1 MKDQLPLNERERFI
15 YQKNMKQFWEN
26 NKKNLWFWLF
36 VVLALAT
43 AVAMPLMALDAGNS
57 GDEDGFQ
64 VPQGRNVINYFETH
78 GADTTC
84 FTFGNLMYYG
94 SSPDVIT
101 EYVNRK
107 CGIEDI
113 HVTRHLFNA
122 MTGWLAILAVG
133 LIACM
138 IGGFRAGVFAM
149 LLLFLSPRFLGHSFN
164 NPKDIPFA
172 AAVIMAVY
180 GMLLFFKQFPKVKW
194 YTFVILILSFA
205 FAVSVRVGGLILV
218 GYFGLF
224 GFVYLVKVLI
234 ERRLSQRSQ
243 TVSVQQKGKK
253 NVNKTAKRLKSSP
266 SFGKLFIRMLWMGIL
281 ICVVGF
287 FAGLLLWP
295 YALKAPVKH
304 TLEAFQA
311 MSNFD
316 SLIRQLF
323 EGTFIYSDG
332 LPWYYLPKLILLTTP
347 IAVFIGAVLYFFFG
361 MFKKENWFYAGA
373 LWFAFLFPIVWI
385 IYTDANVYC
394 GWRHVL
400 FCYPPLAALA
410 GLGFSGLIGWAVRI
424 LKAEKPEPAA
434 EAGDAAPAQESTK
447 TRLIR
452 IGVNAAGTLLLLGLL
467 ANPIRHIAVN
477 HPYEY
482 VFFNKTFGGM
492 ANAYGNYELDYYYH
506 TTRAACEWLQKNA
519 LPPVVVEGDTL
530 YKPNPKIQVAT
541 WHPASVAYFLRKDT
555 ARFAVKFSRWDKL
568 AETDW
573 DYGIF
578 TITGIDPAE
587 LKNKTSF
594 PPVNCVHTI
603 EVDGYPICFIVRHEN
618 KSDLMARLNHNELV
632 RYRLLDAH
640 GTGLLERTRFY
651 LADAYAYNPYNRSLL
666 TNYLEFNEAL
676 GQMDSLKKYVD
687 LKLKCLPRDEIATFY
702 KGYYYQ
708 RTGDDDKAIQTYRDC
723 IKLNCKYA
731 AAYKGLAEI
740 YKKREDWNSLEKLLL
755 KQVDENIFN
764 SIGNDVAEMVNMYKK
779 QGMSEPYAYKRAYKL
794 IAEHYQAAKN
804 AQGYKI
810 YNDAYQKLAAQ
821 LK

>member
-1 MKDQLPLNERERFI
+1 MK
-15 YQKNMKQFWEN
+15 KFWEE

-36 VVLALAT
+36 IVVALST
-43 AVAMPLMALDAGNS
+43 AVALPLMSLDAGNS

-64 VPQGRNVINYFETH
+64 VIQGRNVINYFESD

-84 FTFGNLMYYG
+84 FSFSNLKYYG

-113 HVTRHLFNA
+113 HITRHVFNA
-122 MTGWLAILAVG
+122 LLGWLAILAVG
-133 LIACM
+133 LIAYM

-149 LLLFLSPRFLGHSFN
+149 LLLFLSPRFLGHAFN

-172 AAVIMAVY
+172 SAVIMAVY
-180 GMLLFFKQFPKVKW
+180 GMFLFFKQFPKVKW
-194 YTFVILILSFA
+194 YTFVILVLSVA

-224 GFVYLVKVLI
+224 GFVYLLKTWM
-234 ERRLSQRSQ
+234 ERRMANRLQE
-243 TVSVQQKGKK
+243 VPVKQQGKK
-253 NVNKTAKRLKSSP
+253 PVKKVVKKQKFSP
-266 SFGKLFIRMLWMGIL
+266 SLGKLFVRMLWMGVL
-281 ICVVGF
+281 ICVVAF
-287 FAGLLLWP
+287 FLGILLWP
-295 YALKAPVKH
+295 YAMKGPVKNVI
-304 TLEAFQA
+304 ESYGA
-311 MSNFD
+311 MAHFD
-316 SLIRQLF
+316 QLIRQLF

-347 IAVFIGAVLYFFFG
+347 IAVFIGAILYFFFG
-361 MFKKENWFYAGA
+361 MFKKEKWFYAGC
-373 LWFAFLFPIVWI
+373 LWFAFLFPVAWI

-424 LKAEKPEPAA
+424 LKAGKPEPAA
-434 EAGDAAPAQESTK
+434 VAEAEASTPAPAPEETK
-447 TRLIR
+447 PRLIR
-452 IGVNAAGTLLLLGLL
+452 IGVNVLGTALMLGLL
-467 ANPIRHIAVN
+467 ANPIRHIVVN

-492 ANAYGNYELDYYYH
+492 DNAYGNYELDYYYH

-519 LPPVVVEGDTL
+519 LPPVTVEADSL
-530 YKPNPKIQVAT
+530 HKPSDKILVAT
-541 WHPASVAYFLRKDT
+541 WHVPSVTYFLRKDT

-578 TITGIDPAE
+578 PITGIDPTE
-587 LKNKTSF
+587 LKNKASF

-618 KSDLMARLNHNELV
+618 KSDLLARLNYNELV
-632 RYRLLDAH
+632 RYRKLDEH
-640 GTGLLERTRFY
+640 GSR
-651 LADAYAYNPYNRSLL
+651 LADRTQALLNDGYSHNPYNRPLL
-666 TNYLEFNEAL
+666 TNYMEFYEAL
-676 GQMDSLKKYVD
+676 NKMDSVKKYVD
-687 LKLKCLPRDEIATFY
+687 LKLECLPRDEIATFY
-702 KGYYYQ
+702 KGYYYH
-708 RTGDDDKAIQTYRDC
+708 RTGDDDKAIQVYRDC
-723 IKLNCKYA
+723 IKLNCKYS

-740 YKKREDWNSLEKLLL
+740 YKSREDWNSLEKLLL

-764 SIGNDVAEMVNMYKK
+764 ALGNDVEEMVYMYQK
-779 QGMSEPYAYKRAYKL
+779 QGMTAPYAYKRAYKQ
-794 IAEHYQAAKN
+794 IAEHYKAARNK
-804 AQGYKI
+804 QGYEL
-810 YNDAYQKLAAQ
+810 YNKAYQQLDAQ
-821 LK
+821 IK

>member
-1 MKDQLPLNERERFI
+1 
-15 YQKNMKQFWEN
+15 MKQFWEK

-36 VVLALAT
+36 VIIALST

-64 VPQGRNVINYFETH
+64 VPQGRNVINYFETD

-107 CGIEDI
+107 CEVEDI
-113 HVTRHLFNA
+113 HITRHVFNA
-122 MTGWLAILAVG
+122 LLGWLAILAVG
-133 LIACM
+133 LIAYM

-149 LLLFLSPRFLGHSFN
+149 LLLFLSPRFLGHTFN

-180 GMLLFFKQFPKVKW
+180 GMFLFFKQFPKVKW
-194 YTFVILILSFA
+194 WTFVIMILSIA

-224 GFVYLVKVLI
+224 GFVYLVKILV
-234 ERRLSQRSQ
+234 ERRLASRMQ
-243 TVSVQQKGKK
+243 TAPVKQQGKK
-253 NVNKTAKRLKSSP
+253 PAKRAVKKHGFTP
-266 SFGKLFIRMLWMGIL
+266 SFGKLLIRMLWMGAA
-281 ICVVGF
+281 ICVAGF

-295 YALKAPVKH
+295 YAMKAPVKH
-304 TLEAFQA
+304 ILEAFQA
-311 MSNFD
+311 MSNFE

-347 IAVFIGAVLYFFFG
+347 IAVFVGAILYFFFG
-361 MFKKENWFYAGA
+361 MFKKDNWFYAGC
-373 LWFAFLFPIVWI
+373 LWFAFLFPVAWI

-434 EAGDAAPAQESTK
+434 EAVEAAPAPEAMK
-447 TRLIR
+447 PRLIR
-452 IGVNAAGTLLLLGLL
+452 IGVNVLGTALMLGLL
-467 ANPIRHIAVN
+467 ANPIRHTIVN

-482 VFFNKTFGGM
+482 VFFNKAFGGI
-492 ANAYGNYELDYYYH
+492 ANAYGNYEMDYYYH
-506 TTRAACEWLQKNA
+506 TTRAACEWLQENA
-519 LPPVVVEGDTL
+519 LPPVTVEEDSL
-530 YKPNPKIQVAT
+530 FKPNPKIQVAT
-541 WHPASVAYFLRKDT
+541 WHVPSVTYFLRKDT
-555 ARFAVKFSRWDKL
+555 ARFTVKFSRWDKL

-578 TITGIDPAE
+578 PITGIDPGE
-587 LKNKTSF
+587 LKNKKSF

-618 KSDLMARLNHNELV
+618 KSDLLARLNYNELV
-632 RYRLLDAH
+632 RYRKLDEHGSRLVDRTKSLLRD
-640 GTGLLERTRFY
+640 GY
-651 LADAYAYNPYNRSLL
+651 NYNPYNRSLL
-666 TNYLEFNEAL
+666 TNYMEFYEAL
-676 GQMDSLKKYVD
+676 NQMDSVKKYAD
-687 LKLKCLPRDEIATFY
+687 LKLECLPRDEIATFY
-702 KGYYYQ
+702 KAYYYS
-708 RTGDDDKAIQTYRDC
+708 RIGDDDKAIQIYRDC

-731 AAYKGLAEI
+731 AAYKGLVEI
-740 YKKREDWNSLEKLLL
+740 YKKREDWNSLEKILL
-755 KQVDENIFN
+755 KEVDENIFN
-764 SIGNDVAEMVNMYKK
+764 SIGNDVDEMVNMYQK
-779 QGMSEPYAYKRAYKL
+779 QGMTAPYAYKRAYKL
-794 IAEHYQAAKN
+794 IAEHYQAVRNK
-804 AQGYKI
+804 QGYEI
-810 YNDAYQKLAAQ
+810 YYKAYQQLDAQ